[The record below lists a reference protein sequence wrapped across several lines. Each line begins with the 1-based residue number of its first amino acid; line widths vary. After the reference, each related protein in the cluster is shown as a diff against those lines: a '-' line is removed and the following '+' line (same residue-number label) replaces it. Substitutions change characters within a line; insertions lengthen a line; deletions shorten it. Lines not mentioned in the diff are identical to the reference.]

1 MTGVMSVA
9 PNGQTTTRIFNAIR
23 AIVRAERIGS
33 RALEMKFQT
42 SLAQIAVLQ
51 QLRERDAG
59 SLTELA
65 ARTMTHQSSVSVV
78 VRRLEERGFVTRA
91 EDPDDRRTLRIAI
104 TPAGVDFLGVV
115 PTTLDADLRTALA
128 TLPESDQLRLA
139 DLLQSLIESARIP
152 AWSPEGIE

>member
-1 MTGVMSVA
+1 MSGAIAVTA
-9 PNGQTTTRIFNAIR
+9 NPETTTRIFNAIR

-33 RALEMKFQT
+33 RALEMKCQN

-51 QLRERDAG
+51 QLREREAS

-78 VRRLEERGFVTRA
+78 VRRLEERGFVTRT

-104 TPAGVDFLGVV
+104 TPAGTAFLGVV
-115 PTTLDADLRTALA
+115 PTTLDQDLRAALNA
-128 TLPESDQLRLA
+128 FSGPDQARLA
-139 DLLQSLIESARIP
+139 DLLQTLIESARIP
-152 AWSPEGIE
+152 AWSPE